1 MVGDQSSTAIFGGRD
16 QERLSA
22 RDAGDRAALY
32 RYGNYS
38 TGCRETMS
46 WRFVCIGV
54 LCAMG
59 IGAMVSVSAV
69 ESRAQESWPRVEL
82 SAGTWISVGDTRWA
96 HNASSDPDL
105 GNPTS
110 KLTYKDVGTNV
121 IDLTGKFWFSPRVFG
136 RLNGGFADIGGGRL
150 TDDDFGSGQRLF
162 SRTISNVPDNNMYYI
177 NADLG
182 GRVREFPNHR
192 GWLDLFGGYQYWRT
206 EHQAVG
212 VGQVVCDPGAIP
224 GFTCD
229 AAGTNSFQ
237 GVNVITNRANWHSV
251 RVGASTEYR
260 LTTRFSLLGTFAFI
274 PISLLDNKDVH
285 HLRGDLQQNPSFSM
299 DGYGIGADADVG
311 FRFMIMKHLAAN
323 LGYRVYYNRILDG
336 DLSVHPAVGSSE
348 SFPLTQ
354 FESLRHGFTAGLS
367 LLF

>member
-1 MVGDQSSTAIFGGRD
+1 
-16 QERLSA
+16 
-22 RDAGDRAALY
+22 
-32 RYGNYS
+32 
-38 TGCRETMS
+38 MS
-46 WRFVCIGV
+46 QRWRPAYIGV
-54 LCAMG
+54 LCAM
-59 IGAMVSVSAV
+59 IIVAIVSVSAG
-69 ESRAQESWPRVEL
+69 EARAQESWPRVEL

-96 HNASSDPDL
+96 HNASSNPGL

-121 IDLTGKFWFSPRVFG
+121 IDLTGKFWFSPKVFG
-136 RLNGGFADIGGGRL
+136 RLNGGFAGIGGGRL

-162 SRTISNVPDNNMYYI
+162 SKTISNVPDNNMYYI

-192 GWLDLFGGYQYWRT
+192 GWLDLFGGYQYWHT

-212 VGQVVCDPGAIP
+212 IGQVVCDPGAIP
-224 GFTCD
+224 GFTCA
-229 AAGTNSFQ
+229 AAGTSSNE
-237 GVNVITNRANWHSV
+237 GETVITNRANWHSL
-251 RVGASTEYR
+251 RMGASAEYR
-260 LTTRFSLLGTFAFI
+260 LTTRFSLLGTFAVI
-274 PISLLDNKDVH
+274 PISVFDNKDVH

-299 DGYGIGADADVG
+299 TGYGVGADVDVG
-311 FRFMIMKHLAAN
+311 ARFMITKNLAAN
-323 LGYRVYYNRILDG
+323 LGYRLYYNRMLSG
-336 DLSVHPAVGSSE
+336 DLTVHPVAASSE